1 MVEKGADFVE
11 KIVTKR
17 LNMEFDWKRRPLGVT
32 YSEKYDHIAFSTEPW
47 NTVEQFNLMREKF
60 DDYQRNSP
68 RCIKSIEDFE
78 NLSTYIE
85 TITAATSSDLSYIRK
100 QDGDIKRL
108 RQMLCAA
115 FKHRKAG
122 FKLVSMTNQDF
133 ALCLTKAGIKCT
145 KADVENG
152 LKKEFIPHQV
162 PPTDRVKRV
171 VSDFVKNVFPKLQVD
186 QLFVKVDKDGLVIR
200 LLNDQDCE
208 FISKVV

>member
-1 MVEKGADFVE
+1 MQILFKVAQFWMPFNNV
-11 KIVTKR
+11 
-17 LNMEFDWKRRPLGVT
+17 
-32 YSEKYDHIAFSTEPW
+32 AFSTEPW

-68 RCIKSIEDFE
+68 RCIKTVEDFQ

-85 TITAATSSDLSYIRK
+85 TITAASSSDLSYIRK

-108 RQMLCAA
+108 RQMLCTA
-115 FKHRKAG
+115 FKQRKAG
-122 FKLVSMTNQDF
+122 LKLIYTSNQEF
-133 ALCLTKAGIKCT
+133 ANKLTSSGIKCT

-152 LKKEFIPHQV
+152 LKKDFIPHQV

-171 VSDFVKNVFPKLQVD
+171 MSDLVRNVFPQLQVE
-186 QLFVKVDKDGLVIR
+186 QFFVKVDKEGLVIR
-200 LLNDQDCE
+200 LSNDHDCE